1 MEPEITERDVALLL
15 MNEDSWVKLGAMLG
29 LRPWMRPG
37 DGVALDLPGAEPLPA

>member
-29 LRPWMRPG
+29 LRPWMHPG
-37 DGVALDLPGAEPLPA
+37 DAVALDLPDSKHLPA